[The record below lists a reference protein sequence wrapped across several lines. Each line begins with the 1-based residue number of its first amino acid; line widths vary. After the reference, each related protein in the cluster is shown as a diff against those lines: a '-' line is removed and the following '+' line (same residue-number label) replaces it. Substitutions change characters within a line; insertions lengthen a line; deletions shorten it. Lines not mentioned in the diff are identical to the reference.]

1 MRSEK
6 QSNDW
11 KEVLVEIL
19 LKVLTLGMYHIRKNR
34 KN

>member
-11 KEVLVEIL
+11 KEVLVEIM
-19 LKVLTLGMYHIRKNR
+19 LKVLTLGMYHIRKHR